1 MHNKTAKTKHTLTKR
16 LYLKILTHNN
26 SFQSTTQNTHANKGN
41 VMTKILNF
49 LNIRKLPPHLRQLSN
64 LGNLTLTL
72 KILTMA
78 TATLALYYQDLAMI
92 TQDALQSEI
101 TNYMLTILP
110 ILAYLIYRK
119 KKMLRAVIPIENQ
132 NYPKET
138 KHLPTIAG
146 ILLCTAAITFYWY
159 GSYTFTPL
167 EHHMAT
173 LPIFVAGLTLILFN
187 PQTLRQ
193 IAFPI
198 AFLFFL
204 TPPPAEILYALGS
217 TLSVMSSEASHN
229 IVKAFGIPST
239 LSGEYGNPTIIITRP
254 DGSVMPFAVDI
265 ACAGIYSLIGF
276 LIFATFIAYITRD
289 KTWKKATIF
298 LIGLPLIY
306 ALNIVRITIIL
317 LIGYYYGEQPALQ
330 IFHLLGGW
338 TLIFLGTLLLL
349 TITEKAFKTN
359 LFTKTQSAQPC
370 EKCNPAQ
377 NQNEDYCP
385 YCGRL
390 IKYPKINPK
399 KQDIA
404 KIATIALVVALLLT
418 IQAPVFAL
426 TEGPAQI
433 TIQTPTGE
441 QGNTQI
447 LPQIQGYTLQFVY
460 RDKTFEQTAKQDASL
475 VYAYIPTDKTKP
487 DIYIAVEIATTTSSL
502 HRWETC
508 LITWP
513 QTHGYQPKVTQLEL
527 KDIQILQNPPII
539 ARYFAFQ
546 YTKTNQTQIVLYWY
560 ETATF
565 TTNNTAQQKHVK
577 ISLIAYPNAPQ
588 EIPTTENQLLPV
600 AEAVANYWQP
610 IKTWT
615 QIALTI
621 SQNGPALTAT
631 TATLLAITLAFQI
644 FESRK
649 ERKSILRLYN
659 KLAFQDKLILRAVAQ
674 ASRKGKPVT
683 KAIASQLQTVI
694 GKNIHMEQL
703 EERLREAE
711 RVGLTKRNI
720 TNQQDEP
727 KVAWKLTFNLS
738 GKLV

>member
-1 MHNKTAKTKHTLTKR
+1 VTVLGAIIAI
-16 LYLKILTHNN
+16 YL
-26 SFQSTTQNTHANKGN
+26 
-41 VMTKILNF
+41 
-49 LNIRKLPPHLRQLSN
+49 
-64 LGNLTLTL
+64 
-72 KILTMA
+72 
-78 TATLALYYQDLAMI
+78 QDLTI
-92 TQDALQSEI
+92 IVSDALQSEI
-101 TNYMLTILP
+101 TNY
-110 ILAYLIYRK
+110 ILAIPFILLYLIYRK
-119 KKMLRAVIPIENQ
+119 RRMLRTVMAFESQ
-132 NYPKET
+132 SQPKQT
-138 KHLPTIAG
+138 RHIPTIAG
-146 ILLCTAAITFYWY
+146 VLLCTAATTLYWY

-167 EHHMAT
+167 EHHMIT
-173 LPIFVAGLTLILFN
+173 LPVFVAGLTLILFN
-187 PQTLRQ
+187 LQTLRQ
-193 IAFPI
+193 LAFPI

-204 TPPPAEILYALGS
+204 TPPPAEILYTLGS
-217 TLSVMSSEASHN
+217 TLSVISSEASHN

-239 LSGEYGNPTIIITRP
+239 LSSEYGNPTIMITRP
-254 DGSVMPFAVDI
+254 DGTSIPFAIDI
-265 ACAGIYSLIGF
+265 ACSGIYSLIGF

-359 LFTKTQSAQPC
+359 LFTKTHPLQPC

-377 NQNEDYCP
+377 SQNENFCP

-404 KIATIALVVALLLT
+404 KIAAIALAVAILLT

-441 QGNTQI
+441 QGNTQL
-447 LPQIQGYTLQFVY
+447 LPQMQGYTLEFVY
-460 RDKTFEQTAKQDASL
+460 RDKAFEERAKQDASL
-475 VYAYIPTDKTKP
+475 VYEYIQTDKTKP
-487 DIYIAVEIATTTSSL
+487 PIYAAVEIAATKSSL
-502 HRWETC
+502 HRWEAC

-546 YTKTNQTQIVLYWY
+546 YTSTNQTQTVLYWY

-565 TTNNTAQQKHVK
+565 TINNTAQQKQVK
-577 ISLIAYPNAPQ
+577 ISLIAYPQTPE
-588 EIPTTENQLLPV
+588 EITKIEKQLLPV
-600 AEAVANYWQP
+600 AEAVAKYWQP

-615 QIALTI
+615 QVALTI

-649 ERKSILRLYN
+649 ERRSILRLYN

-674 ASRKGKPVT
+674 ASKKGNPAT

-694 GKNIHMEQL
+694 GKNIQTEQL

-727 KVAWKLTFNLS
+727 KVTWKLNFNLS